1 MKYNVIFLSQVIHAK
16 LDTITRPYLL
26 LDIYKDIPRPTS
38 KYVYASNIGIPVGGF
53 LVLPIFNDDEIQTY
67 TEGLRKWVKGIEL
80 ETLIITNV
88 IVGSL
93 CYRKFDNHYS
103 RQYRL
108 LVEEYRKLKPEKVI
122 DYGIKQGL

>member
-26 LDIYKDIPRPTS
+26 LDIYKDIPSPTS
-38 KYVYASNIGIPVGGF
+38 KYVYASNIRIPVGGF